1 MKKCLLLLLLALSLL
16 RSHAQDKTV
25 RGKVVDETGKPL
37 AGATVTIKG
46 TNITA
51 ASDINGN
58 FQINTGNVLKPVF
71 SVSFVGFENQDY
83 TFKGNSGFTVEL
95 HQDSRTLGDVI
106 VVGYGVQRKRDVTG
120 ATSEV
125 KAADIV
131 RKPIVRVEEALQ
143 GTVPGVTVQSVN
155 GMPGQGLA
163 VRIRG
168 TASINNNNDPL
179 YVIDGQIGGDIST
192 ISPNDIESMEIL
204 KDASATAIYGSRGS
218 TGVVIITT
226 KLGHEG
232 KPRIDINP
240 WVKKEEIAKE
250 LPIMNAY
257 QFAIATNAQYA
268 VSNPGQAPAFSAAQI
283 EGFQNGTTKGTNWQK
298 ALQDK
303 PWVQNYQVSVSG
315 GSGDVKYMVS
325 YLHLDNPGLI
335 KNQWFRT
342 DIARANFQIKAS
354 DRLSLQFNVTGALP
368 QNRNTQYQGD
378 ITDPFG
384 EAYAWDPTSPI
395 RDASGNFILESSY
408 AALGINPIAQ
418 ETNGLN
424 DNSGISVTG
433 TGILTYKILNGLTFT
448 SNNSYANS
456 SNVNRQLYGPGT
468 STYLGN
474 ASDGYALWN
483 STYGHSF
490 QNSNYF
496 TYHGNWGIHDLTLT
510 ALYEQSSGTSYN
522 NQSKA
527 TNLSSY
533 SLGYWNLGLGS
544 VQSTATGYSQQALQS
559 YMGRA
564 EYKLMDKYLFSAAVR
579 DDGSSVL
586 TQKYSVFPSGAVGW
600 IMSRENWLAGSKTV
614 SFLKLRGSYGITG
627 NQTVGAYSSIPQIN
641 VGYNT
646 SGNSIENATGYPFNG
661 NQSAPALYTN
671 LETPKSKSLKWE
683 RDKQTDVGVD
693 AAFLNGMVTF
703 TGDYYYRKVTD
714 LLYNLTAPQYLGGGT
729 YQVNL
734 GSLYNKGFEFDL
746 GVTPIND
753 PHGFKWTTTAIVSV
767 NRNKVLS
774 LVGLDSVITSGIGSA
789 QSGVSMLKVGEPLGE
804 FYGYKFLGTWKTSE
818 AAEAAVYGNLPGD
831 SKYADLLGTHSIGTS
846 DRTEIGNGAPKYNF
860 SWINN
865 LSYRNWD
872 LSMLFYGSQGN
883 QIYTGTLS
891 YTYGGLGD
899 ARNATNVGI
908 LNVWTPQHETNVP
921 TFSPTSQNYIN
932 SSRWVYNGSYI
943 KLKNISLSYHF
954 PQGWLGPRVRNLEL
968 YVSSQNLFTITKYPG
983 YDPEIT
989 NMTNGITQGLETA
1002 TIPNARSYT
1011 FGLRAGF

>member
-16 RSHAQDKTV
+16 RTNAQDKTV
-25 RGKVVDETGKPL
+25 KGTVTDETGKPL
-37 AGATVTIKG
+37 AGATVTVKG

-51 ASDINGN
+51 STDNNGA
-58 FQINTGNVLKPVF
+58 FSINTGNVLNPVF
-71 SVSFVGFENQDY
+71 AISYVGYENQEY
-83 TFKGNSGFTVEL
+83 TFKGRSGFTVSL

-120 ATSEV
+120 ATAEV

-131 RKPIVRVEEALQ
+131 KKPIVRVEEALQ

-192 ISPNDIESMEIL
+192 ISPNDIESMEVL

-240 WVKKEEIAKE
+240 WIKKEEIAKE
-250 LPIMNAY
+250 LPLMNAY

-268 VSNPGQAPAFSAAQI
+268 TTGQPAAFSAAQI
-283 EGFQNGTTKGTNWQK
+283 QAFQTTDKGTNWQK
-298 ALQDK
+298 ALQTK

-315 GSGDVKYMVS
+315 GSSDVKYMVS
-325 YLHLDNPGLI
+325 YLHLDNPGMI
-335 KNQWFRT
+335 INQWFRT
-342 DIARANFQIKAS
+342 DIARANLQYKPS
-354 DRLSLQFNVTGALP
+354 DRLSLQFNVTAALP
-368 QNRNTQYQGD
+368 NNRNTQYQGD

-384 EAYAWDPTSPI
+384 EAYSWDPTSPI
-395 RDASGNFILESSY
+395 RDANGNFILESSY

-418 ETNGLN
+418 ESNGLN
-424 DNSGISVTG
+424 DNTGISATG
-433 TGILTYKILNGLTFT
+433 TGILTYKIFKGLTFT
-448 SNNSYANS
+448 SNNTYSNS

-468 STYLGN
+468 STYLGSPLN
-474 ASDGYALWN
+474 GYALWN

-496 TYHGNWGIHDLTLT
+496 TYHGNWGVHDLTVT

-533 SLGYWNLGLGS
+533 SLGYWNLGLGA
-544 VQSTATGYSQQALQS
+544 VQSTSTGYSSQALQS

-600 IMSRENWLAGSKTV
+600 IMSRETFLAGSKFI
-614 SFLKLRGSYGITG
+614 SFLKLRGSYGVTG

-641 VGYNT
+641 VGFGPN
-646 SGNSIENATGYPFNG
+646 GIEQATGYPFNG
-661 NQSAPALYTN
+661 NQSGTTLYTN
-671 LETPKSKSLKWE
+671 LETGKSNTLKWE
-683 RDKQTDVGVD
+683 RDNQTDVGVD
-693 AAFLNGMVTF
+693 AAFLNGMITF
-703 TGDYYYRKVTD
+703 TGDYYYRKVTN
-714 LLYNLTAPQYLGGGT
+714 LLYNEPAPQYLGGGT
-729 YQVNL
+729 YQANV

-746 GVTPIND
+746 GVTPINQ
-753 PHGFKWTTTAIVSV
+753 PHGLKWTTTAILSI
-767 NRNKVLS
+767 NRNKLLTIS
-774 LVGLDSVITSGIGSA
+774 HGLDSSITSNIGSA
-789 QSGVSMLKVGEPLGE
+789 QTGVSLLKVGQPLGE
-804 FYGYKFLGTWKTSE
+804 FYGYQFLGTWKSSE
-818 AAEAAVYGNLPGD
+818 AAQAAVYGNKPGD
-831 SKYADLLGTHSIGTS
+831 SKYADLLGTHSIGSS
-846 DRTEIGNGAPKYNF
+846 DRTEIGNGAPKYTF
-860 SWINN
+860 SWIND
-865 LSYRNWD
+865 LSYGNWN
-872 LSMLFYGSQGN
+872 LTMLFYGSQGN
-883 QIYTGTLS
+883 KIYSGTLP

-908 LNVWTPQHETNVP
+908 LNVWTPQHETDVP

-943 KLKNISLSYHF
+943 KLKNISVSYHF
-954 PQGWLGPRVRNLEL
+954 PQAWLGPRVKNLEL

-1002 TIPNARSYT
+1002 TIPNPRSYT

>member
-16 RSHAQDKTV
+16 RTNAQDKTV
-25 RGKVVDETGKPL
+25 KGTVSDETGKPL

-46 TNITA
+46 ANISSVTNAEGVFT
-51 ASDINGN
+51 
-58 FQINTGNVLKPVF
+58 INTGNVINPVF
-71 SVSFVGFENQDY
+71 IISFVGYENQEY
-83 TFKGNSGFTVEL
+83 TFKGHSGFTVAL
-95 HQDSRTLGDVI
+95 HQDSRALGDVI

-120 ATSEV
+120 ATAEV

-131 RKPIVRVEEALQ
+131 KKPIVRVEEALQ

-168 TASINNNNDPL
+168 TASINNQNDPL

-192 ISPNDIESMEIL
+192 ISPNDIESIEVL

-268 VSNPGQAPAFSAAQI
+268 TTGQPAAFSDAQI
-283 EGFQNGTTKGTNWQK
+283 QGFQTNHGTNWQK

-315 GSGDVKYMVS
+315 GSNDVRYMVS

-335 KNQWFRT
+335 INQWYRT
-342 DIARANFQIKAS
+342 DIARANLSIKAS
-354 DRLSLQFNVTGALP
+354 DRISLQFNLTGSLP
-368 QNRNTQYQGD
+368 HNRNTQYQGD

-384 EAYAWDPTSPI
+384 EAYSWDPTSPI
-395 RDASGNFILESSY
+395 RDASGNFILESQY
-408 AALGINPIAQ
+408 AALGINPLAQ

-424 DNSGISVTG
+424 DNTGTHLAG
-433 TGILTYKILNGLTFT
+433 TGILTWRILKGLTFT

-456 SNVNRQLYGPGT
+456 SNMNRQLYGPGT
-468 STYLGN
+468 STYL
-474 ASDGYALWN
+474 ASSSNGYALQN

-496 TYHGNWGIHDLTLT
+496 TYHGTWGVNDLTVT

-527 TNLSSY
+527 TNLSTY
-533 SLGYWNLGLGS
+533 ALGYWNLGLGAAQNTS
-544 VQSTATGYSQQALQS
+544 SGYSSTSLQS

-564 EYKLMDKYLFSAAVR
+564 EYKLMDKYLLSAAVR

-600 IMSRENWLAGSKTV
+600 IVSRERFLSGSQTI
-614 SFLKLRGSYGITG
+614 SYLKLRGSYGVTG

-641 VGYNT
+641 VG
-646 SGNSIENATGYPFNG
+646 GVENATGYPFNG
-661 NQSAPALYTN
+661 NQSGVTIYTPLGTPAPQG
-671 LETPKSKSLKWE
+671 LKWE
-683 RDKQTDVGVD
+683 LNHQTDVGID
-693 AAFLNGMVTF
+693 AAFLRGMITF
-703 TGDYYYRKVTD
+703 TGDYYYRKVTN
-714 LLYNLTAPQYLGGGT
+714 LLYNTPNPQYIGGGNS
-729 YQVNL
+729 QQNL

-746 GVTPIND
+746 GVTPVND
-753 PHGFKWTTTAIVSV
+753 PHGFKWTTTAIVSI
-767 NRNKVLS
+767 NRNKVLT
-774 LVGLDSVITSGIGSA
+774 LNGLDSIITNNIGSA
-789 QSGVSMLKVGEPLGE
+789 QSGVSMLKVGQPLGE
-804 FYGYKFLGTWKTSE
+804 FYGYKFLGTWKSSE
-818 AAEAAVYGNLPGD
+818 AAEAAVYGNKPGD
-831 SKYADLLGTHSIGTS
+831 SKYYDLLGTHTIGS
-846 DRTEIGNGAPKYNF
+846 ADRMLIGNGAPKYTF
-860 SWINN
+860 SWMNDVSYKNWN
-865 LSYRNWD
+865 LT
-872 LSMLFYGSQGN
+872 MLFYGSQGN
-883 QIYTGTLS
+883 QIYSGTLP

-921 TFSPTSQNYIN
+921 TFSPSSQNYIN
-932 SSRWVYNGSYI
+932 SSRWVYDGSYI
-943 KLKNISLSYHF
+943 KLKNIALSYHF
-954 PQGWLGPRVRNLEL
+954 PQAWLGQWVRNLEL
-968 YVSSQNLFTITKYPG
+968 YVSGQNLFTITKYPG
-983 YDPEIT
+983 YDPEVT

-1002 TIPNARSYT
+1002 IIPNPRSYT

>member
-16 RSHAQDKTV
+16 RTNAQDQTV
-25 RGKVVDETGKPL
+25 RGTITDEAGKPL

-46 TNITA
+46 TNISSTTDA
-51 ASDINGN
+51 NGAFKINSGS
-58 FQINTGNVLKPVF
+58 VLNPVLT
-71 SVSFVGFENQDY
+71 VSFVGYENQDY
-83 TFKGNSGFTVEL
+83 TYKGKSGFTVTL

-106 VVGYGVQRKRDVTG
+106 VIGYGVQRKRDVTG

-131 RKPIVRVEEALQ
+131 KKPIVRVEEALQ

-192 ISPNDIESMEIL
+192 ISANDIESMEVL

-226 KLGHEG
+226 KLGHDG
-232 KPRIDINP
+232 KPRVDINP

-250 LPIMNAY
+250 LPLMNAY

-268 VSNPGQAPAFSAAQI
+268 ETGQPAAFTDAQI
-283 EGFQNGTTKGTNWQK
+283 QGFQTNHGTNWQK

-325 YLHLDNPGLI
+325 YDHLDQPGLI
-335 KNQWFRT
+335 LNQWYRT
-342 DIARANFQIKAS
+342 DIARANVLVKAS
-354 DRLSLQFNVTGALP
+354 DRLNLQFNVTASLP
-368 QNRNTQYQGD
+368 HNRNTQYQGD

-395 RDASGNFILESSY
+395 RDASGNFILESQY

-424 DNSGISVTG
+424 DNTGTNLTG
-433 TGILTYKILNGLTFT
+433 TGILSYKIIKGLTFT
-448 SNNSYANS
+448 SNNTYSNS
-456 SNVNRQLYGPGT
+456 SNINRQFYGPGT
-468 STYLGN
+468 STYL
-474 ASDGYALWN
+474 ASPSNGYALQN

-496 TYHGNWGIHDLTLT
+496 TYHGTWGIHDLTLT

-522 NQSKA
+522 NQSRA
-527 TNLSSY
+527 TNLSTY
-533 SLGYWNLGLGS
+533 SLGYWNLGLG
-544 VQSTATGYSQQALQS
+544 ATQNTSSGYSSQGLQS

-564 EYKLMDKYLFSAAVR
+564 EYKLLDKYLFNATIR

-586 TQKYSVFPSGAVGW
+586 TKKYSVFPSGAVGW
-600 IMSRENWLAGSKTV
+600 IVSRETFLAGSHTI
-614 SFLKLRGSYGITG
+614 SFLKLRGSYGVTG

-641 VGYNT
+641 VG
-646 SGNSIENATGYPFNG
+646 GIENATGYPFNG
-661 NQSAPALYTN
+661 NQSAVSIYTPLGSPAPQN
-671 LETPKSKSLKWE
+671 LKWE
-683 RDKQTDVGVD
+683 LNHQTDVGVD
-693 AAFLNGMVTF
+693 AAFLNGMITF

-714 LLYNLTAPQYLGGGT
+714 LLYNKPVPQYNGGGNS
-729 YQVNL
+729 QVNL
-734 GSLYNKGFEFDL
+734 GSLYNRGWEFDL
-746 GVTPIND
+746 GVTPVND
-753 PHGFKWTTTAIVSV
+753 PHGFKWTTTVIFSI

-774 LVGLDSVITSGIGSA
+774 LNGLDSLITNNIGSA
-789 QSGVSMLKVGEPLGE
+789 QTGVSMLKVGQPLGE
-804 FYGYKFLGTWKTSE
+804 FYGYKFLGTWKSTE
-818 AAEAAVYGNLPGD
+818 AAEAAVYGNKPGD
-831 SKYADLLGTHSIGTS
+831 SKYYDVLGSHSIGS
-846 DRTEIGNGAPKYNF
+846 ADRTLIGNGAPKYTF
-860 SWINN
+860 SWANDV
-865 LSYRNWD
+865 SYKNWD
-872 LSMLFYGSQGN
+872 LNMLFYGSQGN
-883 QIYTGTLS
+883 QIYSGTLP

-921 TFSPTSQNYIN
+921 TFSPSSQNYIN
-932 SSRWVYNGSYI
+932 SSRWVYDGSYI
-943 KLKNISLSYHF
+943 KLKNIVLSYHF
-954 PQGWLGPRVRNLEL
+954 PQAWLGPRVKNLEL

-983 YDPEIT
+983 YDPEVT

-1002 TIPNARSYT
+1002 IIPNPRSYT